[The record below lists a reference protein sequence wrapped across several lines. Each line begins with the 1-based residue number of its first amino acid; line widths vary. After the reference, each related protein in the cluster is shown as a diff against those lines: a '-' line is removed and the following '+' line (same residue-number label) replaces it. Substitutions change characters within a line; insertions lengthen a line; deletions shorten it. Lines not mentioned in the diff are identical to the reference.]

1 MNYTGQRI
9 LVLGLGVTGLSL
21 ALWLRDRGADV
32 RVADTRDNPPKLAA
46 LKKKADGIPV
56 VLGAWSEAL
65 FRGIDMVAISP
76 GININIP
83 LVAAA
88 RERGLLFVGDIELFA
103 RELPASQRVIAV
115 TG

>member
-1 MNYTGQRI
+1 MNYSGQRI

-46 LKKKADGIPV
+46 LKKFADEIPIH
-56 VLGAWSEAL
+56 LGEWKESM
-65 FRGIDMVAISP
+65 FRGVDIVAISP
-76 GININIP
+76 GLNINVP
-83 LVAAA
+83 MVAAA
-88 RERGLLFVGDIELFA
+88 RARGMTFVGDIELFA
-103 RELPASQRVIAV
+103 RELPSTQRVIAI